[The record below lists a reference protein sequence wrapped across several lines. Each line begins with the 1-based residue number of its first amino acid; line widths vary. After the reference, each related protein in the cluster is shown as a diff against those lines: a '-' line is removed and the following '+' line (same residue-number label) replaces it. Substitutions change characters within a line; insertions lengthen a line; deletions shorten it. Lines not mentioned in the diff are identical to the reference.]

1 MSSIASSFLSDLEHE
16 FASTRRMLER
26 VPEAHLE
33 FKPHEKSWPL
43 KSMAKHVATIPA
55 LGYWVLTT
63 DTLAFDGPMPK
74 YETKTAADYVKVWD
88 DVSQQFRDA
97 LAKATDEQLQQMW
110 SATYGGNT
118 IMQMPRI
125 AMLRSM
131 VLNHMIHHRAQLSM
145 YYRLVDVPLPPLY
158 GPSAD
163 ER

>member
-1 MSSIASSFLSDLEHE
+1 MPSLADSHLSDLEHE

-43 KSMAKHVATIPA
+43 RKMAKHVATLPS
-55 LGYWVLTT
+55 LGILALTT
-63 DTLAFDGPMPK
+63 DRIAFEDPMPTF
-74 YETKTAADYVKVWD
+74 ETRTAADYLKVWD
-88 DVSQQFRDA
+88 SLSAQFREA
-97 LAKATDEQLQQMW
+97 LAQSTDDHLQQVW
-110 SATYGGNT
+110 TSTFGGH
-118 IMQMPRI
+118 IVLQMPRI
-125 AMLRSM
+125 AMLRHA
-131 VLNHMIHHRAQLSM
+131 VLNHLIHHRAQLSM